1 MRKKDLR
8 VRVVRWALYL
18 EEFNYVVEHRSEKSM
33 RHVNALRNP
42 PQILLIEED
51 HSSLVTRI
59 SKA

>member
-1 MRKKDLR
+1 

-18 EEFNYVVEHRSEKSM
+18 EEFNYVVEHRPGKSM